1 MEYFKKLIKRA
12 ISFSLNPINSKLDNI
27 QNQFNHIQHQLNN
40 IQAIN
45 KINAEDLMLNL
56 SPKYQDP
63 KHIAKYAAHLYSQNY
78 EDSIIS
84 EILSRIG
91 ALTKTFLEVGT
102 GNGKE
107 NNTRYLL
114 EQGWSGVWIEG
125 DLNNVNE
132 ARQKFSSYINSGKLK
147 IIHSLV
153 TAENINSLIDV
164 ECVDLLSVD
173 IDMHTSYIWRT
184 LALKARVAVIEY
196 NSSIHPSVEF
206 EVKYDDNKAW
216 DGSNYFGASLKTL
229 EKIGNEKGMALVG
242 CDFLGVNA
250 FFVSTEDLNDRF
262 ISPYTSEQHYEPP
275 RYHLLKHRGH
285 PAS

>member
-1 MEYFKKLIKRA
+1 MEYVKNFIKRA
-12 ISFSLNPINSKLDNI
+12 IGAALAPINSKLDNI
-27 QNQFNHIQHQLNN
+27 QNQFNCIQHQLNN

-45 KINAEDLMLNL
+45 KINAEDLILNL

-78 EDSIIS
+78 EDSIIA
-84 EILSRIG
+84 EILCRIG
-91 ALTKTFLEVGT
+91 AQTKTFLEIGI
-102 GNGKE
+102 GNGTE

-132 ARQKFSSYINSGKLK
+132 ARHNFSNYIDSGKLK
-147 IIHSLV
+147 IIHALA
-153 TAENINSLIDV
+153 TAENINSLIDF
-164 ECVDLLSVD
+164 ECVDVLSID
-173 IDMHTSYIWRT
+173 IDMHTSYVWRT
-184 LALKARVAVIEY
+184 IALKARVAVIEY

-206 EVKYDDNKAW
+206 EVKYDDNRAW
-216 DGSNYFGASLKTL
+216 DGSNCFGASLKML
-229 EKIGNEKGMALVG
+229 EKIGNQKGMALVG
-242 CDFLGVNA
+242 CDFLGINA
-250 FFVSTEDLNDRF
+250 FFINIEDLNNKF